1 MADERR
7 QDRLEREINEIL
19 SDIEQFPSA
28 ERRRARVRS
37 RMVQRIGKRV
47 SGWQR
52 AVMRSMSGVSLSQ
65 LMLLSFLMI
74 LGSMFFRRMMPL
86 AWPWMMYGGII
97 LFLVTF
103 TLMFFGRRGGGGGG
117 RDATK
122 YWRGRR
128 VSYQQQPSLSVRLRQ
143 WLSRYTGR

>member
-1 MADERR
+1 MADEGR

-19 SDIEQFPSA
+19 SNIEQFPSA
-28 ERRRARVRS
+28 ERRKARARS
-37 RMVQRIGKRV
+37 RIVQRIGDTV

-52 AVMRSMSGVSLSQ
+52 AIMRSMSGISLSQ

-74 LGSMFFRRMMPL
+74 LGSLFFRRMVPL
-86 AWPWMMYGGII
+86 AWPWLMYGGII

-103 TLMFFGRRGGGGGG
+103 TLMFFARRSGG
-117 RDATK
+117 DNATE

-128 VSYQQQPSLSVRLRQ
+128 VSYQQQPPFTLRLRQ
-143 WLSRYTGR
+143 WWGRYTRR